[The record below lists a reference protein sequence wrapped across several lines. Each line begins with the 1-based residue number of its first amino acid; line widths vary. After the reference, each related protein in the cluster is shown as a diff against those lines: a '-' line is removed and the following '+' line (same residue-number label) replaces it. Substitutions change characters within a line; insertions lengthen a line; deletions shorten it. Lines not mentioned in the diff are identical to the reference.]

1 MISFGMTEDQELV
14 RDTLREF
21 AADML
26 RPIGRECD
34 ENSEIP
40 EDFLQSVWDL
50 GLTSTQI
57 PEEFGGA
64 GEERSPVTNAI
75 LLEELAHGD
84 AALAIAAVAPS
95 QFANAIVDHGSEAQK
110 KQYLK
115 LFCGDNYH
123 AASLAIVEPG
133 PLSDP
138 FSPKTT
144 AEPKGDGF
152 VISGQKSFVVMGD
165 RASHFLVVAMNGDS
179 LEAFIVAADAEGV
192 KVSERE
198 QNMGLRAL
206 PTVTVDFERVEVG
219 AEDRLGGDNGAD
231 VAAIIGN
238 SRAALCIVQVG
249 VSRAV
254 LEFCVPYT
262 KERVAFDEPIAK
274 KQSIAFRLSEM
285 HIGVESMR
293 YLTWQAASLLE
304 HGEPAVREARLA
316 KSYVAKH
323 ASWIADNGIQVF
335 GGHGYIREY
344 PVEMWFRHA
353 KTLSVLEGALGL

>member
-1 MISFGMTEDQELV
+1 VISFGMTEDQELV

-21 AADML
+21 AADQL
-26 RPIGRECD
+26 RPIGRDCD
-34 ENSEIP
+34 EKSEIP
-40 EDFLQSVWDL
+40 ADFLQGCWDL

-57 PEEFGGA
+57 PEEYGGA

-95 QFANAIVDHGSEAQK
+95 QFANAIVDHGTDAQK
-110 KQYLK
+110 KQYLP
-115 LFCGDNYH
+115 LFCTEKYH
-123 AASLAIVEPG
+123 AASLAIVEPD

-138 FSPKTT
+138 FNPRTT

-152 VISGQKSFVVMGD
+152 VLSGTKSFVVMGD
-165 RASHFLVVAMNGDS
+165 TASHFIVTARNGDS
-179 LEAFIVAADAEGV
+179 LDAFIVSKDASGLTI
-192 KVSERE
+192 SERE
-198 QNMGLRAL
+198 KNMGLRAL
-206 PTVTVDFERVEVG
+206 STVTIELERVEVS
-219 AEDRLGGDNGAD
+219 AADKLGGDDGAD
-231 VAAIIGN
+231 VAAIISN
-238 SRAALCIVQVG
+238 SRAALCAVQVG
-249 VSRAV
+249 LSRAV

-285 HIGVESMR
+285 HIGIESSR

-316 KSYVAKH
+316 KTYVAERS
-323 ASWIADNGIQVF
+323 SWIADNGIQVF

>member
-14 RDTLREF
+14 RDTMREF
-21 AADML
+21 AADQL
-26 RPIGRECD
+26 RSIGRDCD
-34 ENSEIP
+34 EKSEIP
-40 EDFLQSVWDL
+40 ADFLQGCWDL

-57 PEEFGGA
+57 PEAYGGA

-84 AALAIAAVAPS
+84 PALAIAAVAPS
-95 QFANAIVDHGSEAQK
+95 QFANAIVDHGTEEQK
-110 KQYLK
+110 KQYLP
-115 LFCGDNYH
+115 LFCTEKYH
-123 AASLAIVEPG
+123 AASVAIIEPG

-138 FSPKTT
+138 FRPRTI

-152 VISGQKSFVVMGD
+152 VLSGSKSFVVMGD
-165 RASHFLVVAMNGDS
+165 TASHFLVTARNGDD
-179 LEAFIVAADAEGV
+179 LDAFIVAKDAPGLNIG
-192 KVSERE
+192 ERE
-198 QNMGLRAL
+198 NNMGLRAL
-206 PTVTVDFERVEVG
+206 STVTIELERVEVAAG
-219 AEDRLGGDNGAD
+219 DRLGGENGAD
-231 VAAIIGN
+231 VAAIISN
-238 SRAALCIVQVG
+238 SRAALCAVQVG
-249 VSRAV
+249 LSRAV

-274 KQSIAFRLSEM
+274 KQSIAFRLSDM
-285 HIGVESMR
+285 HIAVESMR

-304 HGEPAVREARLA
+304 HGQPAVREARLA
-316 KSYVAKH
+316 KTYVAKH